1 MQELSVH
8 GVSFTTAGSESF
20 VALKTVEA
28 EKFVLFPVERSEAAA
43 LVLELERDSGD
54 RSLANDF
61 VSGLIEDL
69 FGDVRHVFTELQD
82 RRLRSVI
89 VLGVGDAQLEVEAR
103 PSEALAVALRS
114 GAPIYAS
121 DELVREASVD
131 FEEGGLLSNES
142 LVAEFRQFLNQV
154 DPGDFS

>member
-8 GVSFTTAGSESF
+8 GVSFTTAGGESL

-43 LVLELERDSGD
+43 LVVELESDSGD
-54 RSLANDF
+54 RSLANEF

-69 FGDVRHVFTELQD
+69 FGDVRYVFTEIQD

-89 VLGVGDAQLEVEAR
+89 VLGVGDTQVEIEAR

-121 DELVREASVD
+121 DELVHEASID
-131 FEEGGLLSNES
+131 LGDGGLFSDEL

-154 DPGDFS
+154 DPGDFA